1 MSDGSVKRSL
11 CGTTVSVRS
20 GFRLE
25 AVLCLQLLPQRGFL
39 PAVENPEIFAGDEV
53 AVVQGSISVYHKLH
67 E

>member
-39 PAVENPEIFAGDEV
+39 PVVENPEIFAGDEV
-53 AVVQGSISVYHKLH
+53 AVVQGSISVYHLNN
-67 E
+67 